1 MISYIKL
8 NMKTG
13 TYLNL
18 KQTKRKKKKRNL
30 EKLWKAFEEPN
41 EKSNLELLYSKQEQ
55 RQRDICD
62 LCNAPVAYTENRLLM
77 CTNKKCSIIYKDV
90 LDETAEWR
98 YYGADDSNMSD
109 PTRCGMPIN
118 PLLKESSYGC
128 KVVCNYRSTYEM
140 RKIRRYTEW
149 QSMPYKE
156 KSQYDEFERIKTLS
170 RNAGIPKIIIDE
182 ALRQHKKL
190 SEMKT
195 FRGSNRDGIIAA
207 SVYIAG
213 RIHNYPRTAK
223 EIATIFNL
231 DTTSATKGCKNAVNL
246 LNKMEK
252 DDTNIDKTR
261 FYQTKPTAF
270 IERYCSKLNINKEL
284 TMLCKFVANKI
295 EKNHLIP
302 ENTPHSV
309 AAGIVYFVA
318 QSCNLNISKK
328 NVHGCSEIS
337 EVTINK
343 CYKKLDKHKKDLIP
357 NIILEK
363 YSI

>member
-1 MISYIKL
+1 MA
-8 NMKTG
+8 KT
-13 TYLNL
+13 N
-18 KQTKRKKKKRNL
+18 QTKRKPKKKKNL
-30 EKLWKAFEEPN
+30 KKLWGAFDNEELGIT
-41 EKSNLELLYSKQEQ
+41 KQLELHYSTQVQK
-55 RQRDICD
+55 QRDSCD
-62 LCNAPVAYTENRLLM
+62 LCNSAVAYTQNKLLT
-77 CTNKKCSIIYKDV
+77 CTNPKCGIIYKDV
-90 LDETAEWR
+90 LDQAAEWR
-98 YYGADDSNMSD
+98 YYGADDSNMVD

-128 KVVCNYRSTYEM
+128 KVVCNGRSSYEM

-156 KSQYDEFERIKTLS
+156 KAQYDEFEKIKTLS

-195 FRGSNRDGIIAA
+195 FRGCNRDGIIAA

-223 EIATIFNL
+223 EIATVFVL
-231 DTTSATKGCKNAVNL
+231 DNTSATKGCKNAVNL
-246 LNKMEK
+246 LNKMEEYN
-252 DDTNIDKTR
+252 TNIDKTK
-261 FYQTKPTAF
+261 FHQTRPTAF
-270 IERYCSKLNINKEL
+270 IERYCSRLNLNKEL
-284 TMLCKFVANKI
+284 TMVCKFVASKI
-295 EKNHLIP
+295 EKNNLIP

-318 QSCNLNISKK
+318 QTCNLNVSKK
-328 NVHGCSEIS
+328 NVNTVSEIS

-343 CYKKLDKHKKDLIP
+343 CYKKLDKIRNDLIP
-357 NIILEK
+357 GVIIKK
-363 YSI
+363 YAE